1 MTDIHDI
8 QLAAEIKTVAM
19 LATEASNKDKFVLK
33 FMSKILNQHFKEL
46 GFELT
51 SKVIEKYILEEKE

>member
-1 MTDIHDI
+1 MNIRDE
-8 QLAAEIKTVAM
+8 QLAAEIMTVVM
-19 LATEASNKDKFVLK
+19 LATEANNQDRFVLK
-33 FMSKILNQHFKEL
+33 FIAKVLNQHFKEL